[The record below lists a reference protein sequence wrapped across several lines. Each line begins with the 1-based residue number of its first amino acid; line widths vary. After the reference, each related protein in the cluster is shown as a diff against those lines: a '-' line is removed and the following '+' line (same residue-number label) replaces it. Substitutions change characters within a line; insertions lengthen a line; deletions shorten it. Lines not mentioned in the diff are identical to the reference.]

1 MGGVGG
7 GAKLRMSRIRHGASV
22 LENRVGA
29 PINLDSLHSAVPY
42 RTPESESEI
51 HDQNH
56 QSSRQTRST
65 CSKAGSARFNQVLA
79 TALAKTPTTLRDL
92 LLRTGSDA
100 TKIACA
106 MSFPSSPMVSEKA

>member
-1 MGGVGG
+1 M
-7 GAKLRMSRIRHGASV
+7 IRTTTAVDRPEVPARTRAQPASI
-22 LENRVGA
+22 R
-29 PINLDSLHSAVPY
+29 
-42 RTPESESEI
+42 
-51 HDQNH
+51 
-56 QSSRQTRST
+56 
-65 CSKAGSARFNQVLA
+65 LA